1 MSTVSNSYSPV
12 VPPVYIGVSF
22 LLSWVYLLFYA
33 RSAGIEAA
41 APISLMSF
49 GYTLSAVLMTATILA
64 VAFLVKKRVQFL
76 TSVPVKL
83 FAGIVLPVGTAV
95 LIASGFLQL
104 SILLVLGGVLT
115 GVASGVQTLQW
126 IVAYK
131 RVGLNAA
138 ISSFPL
144 LLAVSVG
151 TCVTLMYLPGIVLV
165 LATVVLPIISEAMF
179 HAVRNNIMPEYS
191 LDPGLRDMPVNF
203 ILLLTPIAVYA
214 LCSGFLDFFSG
225 YGPYTFVFYACISFI
240 PLAIAGVYAYL
251 VEKKHFLS
259 VFVVPTCFLLVVF
272 VPFLTLMDVAPLAQ
286 FVSIGELGVEI
297 LLFIVSVGFAT
308 YFSIDSLKTYAL
320 ARMLNFAMNTVG
332 WYAARGLSSSFKGLF
347 DAQAAL
353 LVGFLAIEVASV
365 GLTIAIVKARKST
378 LGDDSGD
385 ETTED
390 VLAVTKSADAARPET
405 LQEDGAEAF
414 DRCCGEIAEEFD
426 LSKREVDVLKLLA
439 RGNSS
444 QHIQEVLFIAAGTVN
459 YHTRNIYAKLG
470 VHSKQEVIDLVRER
484 MGEG

>member
-1 MSTVSNSYSPV
+1 M
-12 VPPVYIGVSF
+12 
-22 LLSWVYLLFYA
+22 
-33 RSAGIEAA
+33 
-41 APISLMSF
+41 
-49 GYTLSAVLMTATILA
+49 
-64 VAFLVKKRVQFL
+64 
-76 TSVPVKL
+76 
-83 FAGIVLPVGTAV
+83 
-95 LIASGFLQL
+95 
-104 SILLVLGGVLT
+104 
-115 GVASGVQTLQW
+115 QW

-151 TCVTLMYLPGIVLV
+151 TCVTLMYLPDIVLV
-165 LATVVLPIISEAMF
+165 FATVVLPIVSEAMF

-191 LDPGLRDMPVNF
+191 LDPGPRDMSVNF

-251 VEKKHFLS
+251 VERKHFLS

-320 ARMLNFAMNTVG
+320 ARTLNFAMNTVG

-347 DAQAAL
+347 DAQTAL

-390 VLAVTKSADAARPET
+390 ALAVTTSADAARPET
-405 LQEDGAEAF
+405 LQEDGAEAL

-484 MGEG
+484 MGKG